1 MTAIVIPIESE
12 GSSFFNRRYTI
23 VSPIPAKAASNKII
37 TNIFETNLLKKY
49 KNKKKFLGGGRTNI
63 PYMDMAKFVH
73 FRLILFY
80 FCAQKNHRKTG
91 GIKV

>member
-63 PYMDMAKFVH
+63 PYMDM
-73 FRLILFY
+73 
-80 FCAQKNHRKTG
+80 
-91 GIKV
+91 